1 MRLRDAI
8 LRTIAAV
15 LLFIFAMAYMTVI
28 VPKDG
33 VIDLRESIVTVL
45 SIVFALLLVIHAWW
59 TLVWNRIMLA
69 IERWQNRKT
78 KPETDVGNQYAEASD
93 KPKPQARKNR
103 GKRKNK
109 ARSH

>member
-1 MRLRDAI
+1 
-8 LRTIAAV
+8 
-15 LLFIFAMAYMTVI
+15 MAYMTVI

-45 SIVFALLLVIHAWW
+45 SIVFAILLIIHAWW

-69 IERWQNRKT
+69 LERRRNRKT
-78 KPETDVGNQYAEASD
+78 EAETDAGNQYAGASD

-103 GKRKNK
+103 GKRKTK